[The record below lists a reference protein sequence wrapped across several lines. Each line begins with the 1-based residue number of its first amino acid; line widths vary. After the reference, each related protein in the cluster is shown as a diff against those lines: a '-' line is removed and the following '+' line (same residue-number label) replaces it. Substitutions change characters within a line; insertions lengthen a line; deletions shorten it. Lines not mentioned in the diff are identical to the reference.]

1 MEDNTF
7 MNDFEHIMNR
17 AKYFASKAEELSS
30 IGKEKL
36 KSDEEFEITINLTDD
51 ELEELKGLVNE
62 ARLMY
67 LTVLIANTDAL
78 LSGEEIPPEVK
89 EFRDML
95 EKLPDALEKIYEGYK
110 ILIEE

>member
-1 MEDNTF
+1 MDDNTF
-7 MNDFEHIMNR
+7 MNDFEHLMER
-17 AKYFASKAEELSS
+17 AKYFANKAEELCLL
-30 IGKEKL
+30 GREEL
-36 KSDEEFEITINLTDD
+36 KKEEFEITINLTVD

-78 LSGEEIPPEVK
+78 LAGEEIPPEVK

-95 EKLPDALEKIYEGYK
+95 EKLPDALEKIYDGYK

>member
-1 MEDNTF
+1 MDGNTF
-7 MNDFEHIMNR
+7 MNDFERLMDR
-17 AKYFASKAEELSS
+17 AKYFASKAEELYLL
-30 IGKEKL
+30 GKEEIK
-36 KSDEEFEITINLTDD
+36 KEEFEITVNLTVD

-67 LTVLIANTDAL
+67 LTVIIANTDAL
-78 LSGEEIPPEVK
+78 LAGEEIPPEVK

-95 EKLPDALEKIYEGYK
+95 EKLPDALEKIYEGYR

>member
-1 MEDNTF
+1 MDGNTF
-7 MNDFEHIMNR
+7 MNDFEHLMNR
-17 AKYFASKAEELSS
+17 AKYFASKAEELWLL
-30 IGKEKL
+30 GKEEL
-36 KSDEEFEITINLTDD
+36 KKEEFEIIVNLTVD

-67 LTVLIANTDAL
+67 LTILIANTDTL
-78 LSGEEIPPEVK
+78 LAGEEIPPEVK

-95 EKLPDALEKIYEGYK
+95 EKLPDALEKIYEGYR